1 MTLHIKN
8 MVCNRCK
15 WVVKT
20 ELEKLGHEV
29 MVVNLGQVELKN
41 DVDPAQ
47 REAIRHKLEAFGFEL
62 MNDKSSVL
70 IEQIKT
76 TLIELVQDT
85 EKLEKQ
91 NLSEYVSQKLHKDY
105 STLSK
110 LFSEVAGVTIEQYF
124 ILQKIERAKEL
135 IVYDEMSLTQIAYE
149 LGYSSVAHLSSQFKK
164 VTGLTPSHFKG
175 LKHHQRN
182 SLDEL

>member
-1 MTLHIKN
+1 
-8 MVCNRCK
+8 MVCDRCK

-20 ELEKLGHEV
+20 ELEKLGHQV
-29 MVVNLGQVELKN
+29 MVVNLGEVELKE
-41 DVDPAQ
+41 DISDEQ
-47 REAIRHKLEAFGFEL
+47 RAIVEGKLQEFGFEL

-76 TLIELVQDT
+76 QIIQLVKDT
-85 EKLEKQ
+85 ETLEKQ
-91 NLSEYVSQKLHKDY
+91 NLSEYLSKTLHRDY
-105 STLSK
+105 SSLSK
-110 LFSEVAGVTIEQYF
+110 MFSEVTGVTIEQYF

-135 IVYDEMSLTQIAYE
+135 IVYDEMSLTQIAFE

-175 LKHHQRN
+175 LKQKQRN
-182 SLDEL
+182 SLDEV

>member
-1 MTLHIKN
+1 MLLRIKN

-29 MVVNLGQVELKN
+29 TVVNLGEVELKN
-41 DVDPAQ
+41 EITPGQ
-47 REAIRHKLEAFGFEL
+47 LHEIENKLHEFDFEL
-62 MNDKSSVL
+62 ISDKSSVL

-76 TLIELVQDT
+76 LIIELVKKP
-85 EKLEKQ
+85 EELEKQ
-91 NLSEYVSQKLHKDY
+91 NLSQYLSQHLHKDY
-105 STLSK
+105 SALSK
-110 LFSEVAGVTIEQYF
+110 LFSEVTGITIEQYF

-135 IVYDEMSLTQIAYE
+135 MVYDELSLTQIAWE

-164 VTGLTPSHFKG
+164 VTGLTPRHFKNI
-175 LKHHQRN
+175 KHNQRKP
-182 SLDEL
+182 LDEV